1 MNTSYQ
7 DIDFNKVIGQKY
19 KIVEQIGEGNFGIVF
34 KGINIKNN
42 EFVAIKVENNAR
54 KSRVLNNEAKIL
66 KHLSGL
72 DCVPKFNWFGAFENH
87 RFIVM
92 QLLGKTLLDYKD
104 IKNTLSLSICL
115 QVFEKIINIFNSIHE
130 RGIIYRDIKPENFIF
145 DLDNLNKIY
154 IIDFGLA
161 TTYIDSNNKHVEED
175 KKGHYT
181 GTIRYSSINI
191 HEGYNHSRRD
201 DLISV
206 GYMFLYLLLGNLP
219 WMGIDDNNI
228 KNKFNT
234 IMKIKIKNLNNN
246 IFREYFKECYD
257 LQFKEKPDYN
267 KLIRIIKKTTID
279 T

>member
-115 QVFEKIINIFNSIHE
+115 QVFEKIINIFNSIHG

-161 TTYIDSNNKHVEED
+161 TTYIDGNNKHVEED
-175 KKGHYT
+175 KTGHYT

-219 WMGIDDNNI
+219 WMGIDDDNI

-234 IMKIKIKNLNNN
+234 IMKIKIKDLNNN

-257 LQFKEKPDYN
+257 LQFKEKPNYN
-267 KLIRIIKKTTID
+267 KLIQIIKKTTID

>member
-1 MNTSYQ
+1 MNTNYQ
-7 DIDFNKVIGQKY
+7 DIDFNKIIGQKY

-42 EFVAIKVENNAR
+42 DLVAIKVENNAR
-54 KSRVLNNEAKIL
+54 KSKVLNNEAKVL

-92 QLLGKTLLDYKD
+92 QLLGKSLLDYKD
-104 IKNTLSLSICL
+104 IKNTLSLNICL
-115 QVFEKIINIFNSIHE
+115 QVFEKIVTIFNSIHDK
-130 RGIIYRDIKPENFIF
+130 GIIYRDIKPENFLF
-145 DLDNLNKIY
+145 DLNNLNKIY

-161 TTYIDSNNKHVEED
+161 TSYVDGNNKHIEED

-206 GYMFLYLLLGNLP
+206 GYMVLYLLIGKLP
-219 WMGIDDNNI
+219 WMGIDDDNI
-228 KNKFNT
+228 KSKFNT
-234 IMKIKIKNLNNN
+234 IMKIKKENLNNN
-246 IFREYFKECYD
+246 IFTEYFKECYD
-257 LQFKEKPDYN
+257 LQFKDKPDYN
-267 KLIRIIKKTTID
+267 KLIKIIKKININT
-279 T
+279 

>member
-115 QVFEKIINIFNSIHE
+115 QVFEKIINIFNSIHG

-161 TTYIDSNNKHVEED
+161 TTYIDGNNKHVEED
-175 KKGHYT
+175 KTGHYT

-219 WMGIDDNNI
+219 WMGIDDDNI

-257 LQFKEKPDYN
+257 LQFKEKPNYN
-267 KLIRIIKKTTID
+267 KLIQIIKKTTID